1 MMRGRRTIVPS
12 MRRPEISLRRFRM
25 VVWVAFGSLYAI
37 IVTGSLVRLT
47 GSGLGCSDWPNCNAT
62 KFVDVSTGHAAI
74 EQINRLFTG
83 VVAASVILAVSSS
96 VLLKPRS
103 RRITANA
110 AFLVLGVLIQVVLGA
125 YVVLTGLNPW
135 SNMAHFLVSII
146 LVSAA
151 FVLVKR
157 VECLLAPV
165 AAAKCEDSW
174 LRRCLFATTS
184 AVLFLGTVVTGAGP
198 HSGAEQAT
206 RLGISVKHAT
216 QMHSIAVWIMV
227 FIAVLTTIR
236 ARKNSTRW
244 AHEGQMMLRLLA
256 ALCAQGFIGYVQYF
270 AGVPAPLVAVHVAL
284 SVIVWLCAFAV
295 FLPASTL
302 LVLD

>member
-1 MMRGRRTIVPS
+1 MPS
-12 MRRPEISLRRFRM
+12 MSRPEISLRRFRL

-37 IVTGSLVRLT
+37 IITGSLVRLT
-47 GSGLGCSDWPNCNAT
+47 GSGLGCSDWPNCNET
-62 KFVDVSTGHAAI
+62 KFVDISTGHAAI
-74 EQINRLFTG
+74 EQVNRLFTG
-83 VVAASVILAVSSS
+83 VVAAAVIVAVSTS
-96 VLLKPRS
+96 VLLRPRS
-103 RRITANA
+103 KKITANA
-110 AFLVLGVLIQVVLGA
+110 ALLVFGVLVQVVLGA

-135 SNMAHFLVSII
+135 SNMAHFLVSIA

-151 FVLVKR
+151 YVLVRR
-157 VECLLAPV
+157 VEVLITPGESDLFRDKP
-165 AAAKCEDSW
+165 
-174 LRRCLFATTS
+174 LRWVLFAMTC

-206 RLGISVKHAT
+206 RLGISVKRAT
-216 QMHSIAVWIMV
+216 QMHSVSVWIMV
-227 FIAVLTTIR
+227 FVVLVLTLR
-236 ARKNSTRW
+236 ARKDPARW
-244 AHEGQMMLRLLA
+244 NREGTMMMRLTA

-270 AGVPAPLVAVHVAL
+270 AGVPAPLVAIHVAL

>member
-1 MMRGRRTIVPS
+1 MRL
-12 MRRPEISLRRFRM
+12 PEMSLQKFRL
-25 VVWVAFGSLYAI
+25 VAWAAFGSLYAI
-37 IVTGSLVRLT
+37 VVTGSLVRLT
-47 GSGLGCSDWPNCNAT
+47 GSGLGCSDWPNCNST
-62 KFVDVSTGHAAI
+62 KFVDISTGHAAI

-83 VVAASVILAVSSS
+83 VVAASVIVAVSCS
-96 VLLKPRS
+96 VLLRPRS

-110 AFLVLGVLIQVVLGA
+110 GLLVIGVLVQVVLGA
-125 YVVLTGLNPW
+125 YVVITGLNPW
-135 SNMAHFLVSII
+135 SNMAHFLVSIV

-157 VECLLAPV
+157 VELLIEPLSPHEIRD
-165 AAAKCEDSW
+165 KP
-174 LRRCLFATTS
+174 LRWTLITVT
-184 AVLFLGTVVTGAGP
+184 AVVVFLGTVVTGAGP

-216 QMHSIAVWIMV
+216 QMHSVSVWVMV
-227 FIAVLTTIR
+227 LVAVLVAVR
-236 ARKNSTRW
+236 ARKNAAQWSS
-244 AHEGQMMLRLLA
+244 EGPKMLRLLS
-256 ALCAQGFIGYVQYF
+256 ALLAQGFIGYVQYF

-284 SVIVWLCAFAV
+284 SVIVWLCAFVV

>member
-1 MMRGRRTIVPS
+1 MPT
-12 MRRPEISLRRFRM
+12 MRRPEISLQRFRL
-25 VVWVAFGSLYAI
+25 VTWVAFGSLYAI
-37 IVTGSLVRLT
+37 VVTGSLVRLT
-47 GSGLGCSDWPNCNAT
+47 GSGLGCSDWPNCNST
-62 KFVDVSTGHAAI
+62 KFVDISTGHAAI

-96 VLLKPRS
+96 ILLRPRS

-110 AFLVLGVLIQVVLGA
+110 AGLVVGVLIQVVLGA

-135 SNMAHFLVSII
+135 SNMAHFLVSIV
-146 LVSAA
+146 LVSSA

-157 VECLLAPV
+157 VELQIAPQESHV
-165 AAAKCEDSW
+165 AVDKP
-174 LRRCLFATTS
+174 LRWVLIFVAG
-184 AVLFLGTVVTGAGP
+184 AVMVLGTVVTGAGP
-198 HSGAEQAT
+198 HSGSEQAT

-216 QMHSIAVWIMV
+216 QMHSAAVWMLV
-227 FIAVLTTIR
+227 LVSLVLTMR
-236 ARKNSTRW
+236 ARKSAPRW
-244 AHEGQMMLRLLA
+244 EHEGTLLLRLLA

-284 SVIVWLCAFAV
+284 SIAVWLCSFTV

>member
-1 MMRGRRTIVPS
+1 MPS
-12 MRRPEISLRRFRM
+12 MSRPEISLQRFRL
-25 VVWVAFGSLYAI
+25 VAWVAFGSLYAI
-37 IVTGSLVRLT
+37 IITGSLVRLT
-47 GSGLGCSDWPNCNAT
+47 GSGLGCSDWPNCNET
-62 KFVDVSTGHAAI
+62 KFVDISTGHAAI

-83 VVAASVILAVSSS
+83 VVAAAVIVAVSTS
-96 VLLKPRS
+96 VLLRPRL
-103 RRITANA
+103 RKITTNA
-110 AFLVLGVLIQVVLGA
+110 GVLVFGVLVQVVLGA

-135 SNMAHFLVSII
+135 SNMAHFLVSIA

-151 FVLVKR
+151 YVLVRR
-157 VECLLAPV
+157 VEVLINPRDAYEFGDKP
-165 AAAKCEDSW
+165 
-174 LRRCLFATTS
+174 LRWVLFSMTC

-206 RLGISVKHAT
+206 RLGISVQRAT
-216 QMHSIAVWIMV
+216 QMHSISVWIMV
-227 FIAVLTTIR
+227 FVALVLTLR
-236 ARKNSTRW
+236 AKTSPARW
-244 AHEGQMMLRLLA
+244 SRERTKMMRLMA

-284 SVIVWLCAFAV
+284 SVIVWLCAFEV

>member
-1 MMRGRRTIVPS
+1 MS
-12 MRRPEISLRRFRM
+12 RPEISLQKFRL

-37 IVTGSLVRLT
+37 IITGSLVRLT
-47 GSGLGCSDWPNCNAT
+47 GSGLGCSDWPNCNET
-62 KFVDVSTGHAAI
+62 KFVDISTGHAAI

-83 VVAASVILAVSSS
+83 VVAAAVIVAVSTS
-96 VLLKPRS
+96 VLLRPRL
-103 RRITANA
+103 RKVTANA
-110 AFLVLGVLIQVVLGA
+110 ALLVLGVLVQVVLGA

-135 SNMAHFLVSII
+135 SNMAHFLVSIA

-151 FVLVKR
+151 YVLVRR
-157 VECLLAPV
+157 VEVLINPADAYEIRDKP
-165 AAAKCEDSW
+165 
-174 LRRCLFATTS
+174 LRWVLFVMTC

-206 RLGISVKHAT
+206 RLGISVRRAT
-216 QMHSIAVWIMV
+216 QMHSISVWVMV
-227 FIAVLTTIR
+227 FVALVLTLR
-236 ARKNSTRW
+236 ARKSSARW
-244 AHEGQMMLRLLA
+244 SREGTTMMRLMA